1 VKLELYDIWI
11 AYGDDVRTCV
21 FRIFD
26 VTATLIVACFLLSGI
41 YRTAFPEGK
50 HDWKISIIELI
61 MLLPFTISAFWLTT
75 RALRKEKSETHFYKF
90 ISRSTNISPSHR
102 LIICIVGGI
111 IFAETIKFMAF
122 IIRTIL

>member
-1 VKLELYDIWI
+1 M
-11 AYGDDVRTCV
+11 RTCV

-41 YRTAFPEGK
+41 YRTAFPAGG
-50 HDWKISIIELI
+50 HDWQISIIELI
-61 MLLPFTISAFWLTT
+61 MLLPFTISAFWLVT

-90 ISRSTNISPSHR
+90 ISWATNINPSHR

-111 IFAETIKFMAF
+111 IFAEIFKFIAL